1 MADYKLIGKDYQTP
15 DIVAKVT
22 GRAKYAED
30 FRAEGMVFVK
40 IMGSPRPHARIRNLD
55 ASEAL
60 KMPGVHA
67 ILTADDLPPPPPPGA
82 PGAAGAAGRGEGRGG
97 PGEGRG
103 ATPGAAGAPA
113 APATAPAAPTAQGA
127 PNTPGTAQAPPA
139 QQQTSPQGQAR
150 GAGQPAASGAAP
162 PGTAG
167 AGAAAPPAGPPLP
180 QEFALTKEPLYEGE
194 PILAVAADS
203 EELAAAAIEK
213 IVLDLEPLDFVIDP
227 LDSLRPGGPN
237 GRAEGNVFVGPS
249 ARTLKWTAADFDQVA
264 QGKFPWGAEAAE
276 TQGIGDVD
284 AALKAA
290 DLVIENTWHQ
300 QTTPHA
306 PLESRTAMAYWRNN
320 KLYLHGSTQSVAQTV
335 PNIARWVGIPPTQ
348 VVLVSEYTG
357 GGFGS
362 KIPGTQTMA
371 IPALL
376 SKKLNGRPVMMRI
389 SREEETY
396 IGRTRPGFQGA
407 IKMGFRKDGK
417 CTVIDAFIVEAAG
430 PYRRQGDH
438 QNSVNIASLVYQPE
452 AVRFRGVS
460 VATNTPPGVSQR
472 APGGLQSSV
481 MFEPMLDQAARKLG
495 IDEVEIRTINA
506 PVTGSKFGLNARQ
519 PATVTSCFLKEALDR
534 GRVAFNWDE
543 RRKRAG
549 QRRGTK
555 VRGVAVGTGA
565 FTAGSIGFDGLLV
578 IKPDGKVHIHTG
590 VGNLGTHSVFDTARV
605 VPEFLGC
612 AWEDCEVTW
621 GDTGKGVAW
630 SSSQAGSQTTHAHTR
645 AHHAAAM
652 DAVAKLQELAAVEK
666 GGKPESYKVAN
677 GRVSGPGGSLTF
689 AQAAEAAIKHGGKF
703 DGHELPENINV
714 MTRGAATAL
723 AGQGL
728 MGVARDSYPRQGS
741 TYSFVTGFAEI
752 EVDVETGEYHIV
764 DYLAVADV
772 GIVLHPRALGGQIHG
787 GAVQGFGHVR
797 SQRLVY
803 DPHYGT
809 ALATRMYHNKPPTIL
824 DIPVEMKWEALNI
837 PDPQT
842 PVGAKGVGEPCIG
855 AGAAALICALQSA
868 VGDDVI
874 RRTPVSPEMIVT
886 SLQAKRVAY
895 DPFKA
900 FI

>member
-1 MADYKLIGKDYQTP
+1 MADYNLIGKDYQTP
-15 DIVAKVT
+15 DIVAKVK
-22 GRAKYAED
+22 GQAKYAED

-40 IMGSPRPHARIRNLD
+40 LMGSPRPHARVRSID
-55 ASEAL
+55 ASAAL
-60 KMPGVHA
+60 SMPGVHA
-67 ILTADDLPPPPPPGA
+67 VLTADDLPPPPA
-82 PGAAGAAGRGEGRGG
+82 PTAGRGGAAAARGGRGEAGRGEGR
-97 PGEGRG
+97 
-103 ATPGAAGAPA
+103 
-113 APATAPAAPTAQGA
+113 
-127 PNTPGTAQAPPA
+127 
-139 QQQTSPQGQAR
+139 
-150 GAGQPAASGAAP
+150 GAAP

-167 AGAAAPPAGPPLP
+167 TGAPTPPPGPPLA
-180 QEFALTKEPLYEGE
+180 QEVALTKEPLYEGE

-203 EELAAAAIEK
+203 EELAAEAIERI
-213 IVLDLEPLDFVIDP
+213 IVDFEPLDFVIDP

-237 GRAEGNVFVGPS
+237 GRTEGNVFVSGR
-249 ARTLKWTAADFDQVA
+249 AQTLKWTAADMAEIDA
-264 QGKFPWGAEAAE
+264 GRFPWNAEHSD
-276 TQGIGDVD
+276 TQGIGDVE
-284 AALKAA
+284 AALKAS
-290 DLVIENTWHQ
+290 DLVLDETFFQQ
-300 QTTPHA
+300 QTPHQ

-335 PNIARWVGIPPTQ
+335 PNLARWVGIPVSD
-348 VVLVSEYTG
+348 VVLISEYTG

-396 IGRTRPGFQGA
+396 IGRTRPGMQAGVR
-407 IKMGFRKDGK
+407 MGFRKDGRV
-417 CTVIDAFIVEAAG
+417 TAIDAFIVESAG

-472 APGGLQSSV
+472 APGGLQSAV
-481 MFEPMLDQAARKLG
+481 LFEPLLDKAARKLG
-495 IDEVEIRTINA
+495 IDEIEIRKINA
-506 PVTGSKFGLNARQ
+506 PVTNSEFGLSQVQGR
-519 PATVTSCFLKEALDR
+519 PRPTVTSCFLKEALDR

-549 QRRGTK
+549 QRQGTK
-555 VRGVAVGTGA
+555 VRGVSVATGC
-565 FTAGSIGFDGLLV
+565 FVAGSIGFDGLFV
-578 IKPDGKVHIHTG
+578 IKPDGKVYIHQG
-590 VGNLGTHSVFDTARV
+590 VGNLGTHSVFDTARII
-605 VPEFLGC
+605 PELLGC
-612 AWEDCEVTW
+612 AWEDCEVAW
-621 GDTGKGVAW
+621 GDTSKGIAW

-645 AHHAAAM
+645 ANHAAAM
-652 DAVAKLQELAAVEK
+652 DAIQKLQELAALEK
-666 GGKPESYKVAN
+666 GGNPDSYRVAG

-689 AQAAEAAIKHGGKF
+689 AQAAEAAIKRGGTF
-703 DGHELPENINV
+703 DGHELPENINGI
-714 MTRGAATAL
+714 TKASAALL

-741 TYSFVTGFAEI
+741 TYSFVAGFMEV
-752 EVDVETGEYHIV
+752 EVDVETGQYNIL

-772 GIVLHPRALGGQIHG
+772 GIVLHPRALGGQLHG

-803 DPHYGT
+803 DARYGT
-809 ALATRMYHNKPPTIL
+809 ALATRLYNNKPPTFM

-855 AGAAALICALQSA
+855 AGGGALICALQSA
-868 VGDDVI
+868 VGDDII
-874 RRTPVSPEMIVT
+874 RRTPVLPEYIVT
-886 SLQAKRVAY
+886 GLQAKSVTHDR
-895 DPFKA
+895 FKA